1 MAGPEREL
9 LVLRHAKAE
18 RGEMADFDRALT
30 RRGQRDARRMGRLL
44 KDQSLLPD
52 LLVSSPAQR
61 ARETADLA
69 AEAMGL
75 PRDRLRF
82 EPRLYEAD
90 AERLLA
96 VLAGCPAACR
106 RVLLIGHNPGAEALV
121 RRLARTVT
129 DPADGKFLPTAAVA
143 RLRVSSEWSEV
154 LPGTADL
161 VSIVRPR
168 DLGR

>member
-18 RGEMADFDRALT
+18 RGEMADFDRGLT
-30 RRGQRDARRMGRLL
+30 RRGRRDAQRMGRLL
-44 KDQSLLPD
+44 VEQALLPD
-52 LLVSSPAQR
+52 LLVSSPARR
-61 ARETADLA
+61 ALETADLA

-82 EPRLYEAD
+82 EPRVYEGD
-90 AERLLA
+90 GERLLA
-96 VLAGCPAACR
+96 VVADCPAACR

-121 RRLARTVT
+121 RRLARTLT
-129 DPADGKFLPTAAVA
+129 EPADGKFFPTAALA
-143 RLRVSSEWSEV
+143 RLRVPSEWREV
-154 LPGTADL
+154 RAGTADL
-161 VSIVRPR
+161 VAIVRPR